1 MLESVAVRKKAGRPK
16 GGDSQMK
23 RGSQWKHNNSS
34 RLLLLCLT
42 VVVLSCI
49 SLPKHTTPKNL
60 KPCRDYLVKKYQ
72 AEASSAVVI
81 YGEEI
86 GVWIDNSKTVTTQ
99 AEASHAG
106 VEILYYL
113 ESHCPD
119 CCSANHIWIYFRKI
133 SRCLGLTYKMTSTPT
148 HFPFE
153 CKQNADDSNGAVR
166 PPCNQHDQVA
176 FGTNQRKGE
185 HSTR

>member
-1 MLESVAVRKKAGRPK
+1 MTNVTYYYARQCSNSEKSHWAGPVRLC
-16 GGDSQMK
+16 SYLFIM
-23 RGSQWKHNNSS
+23 
-34 RLLLLCLT
+34 CLT

-119 CCSANHIWIYFRKI
+119 CCSANYIWIYFRKI
-133 SRCLGLTYKMTSTPT
+133 SRCVGLTYKMTSTDID
-148 HFPFE
+148 FPFE
-153 CKQNADDSNGAVR
+153 CKQNANESNGAANEGPKR
-166 PPCNQHDQVA
+166 TAGHH
-176 FGTNQRKGE
+176 G
-185 HSTR
+185 